1 MSFLLP
7 IIPACLQQAGR
18 NDGKG
23 NGHILIILLA
33 IATQRK
39 LCFNKRFL

>member
-1 MSFLLP
+1 M
-7 IIPACLQQAGR
+7 QAYILVGVSI

-23 NGHILIILLA
+23 NGHILIMLLA
-33 IATQRK
+33 IATQRQ

>member
-1 MSFLLP
+1 MD
-7 IIPACLQQAGR
+7 AGVDSSLR
-18 NDGKG
+18 WNDGKG

-33 IATQRK
+33 IATQRQ